1 MLARKT
7 RSRLAKIVFAL
18 IIIVLML
25 AGILAVLSPVL
36 REWLG
41 VKEYRVEVYAAS
53 EYAGLAEHV
62 AKLLGESIDAS
73 YEVKW
78 LKMSSNHT
86 LVGVIVYKNKEPLL
100 VTFVNASAS
109 DNSIKMIG
117 STLRMILSQVQ
128 AALRP
133 NETILY
139 LDGNQFYMLP
149 RNTTAIVNFIE
160 AMLMGQSS

>member
-1 MLARKT
+1 MFARRT
-7 RSRLAKIVFAL
+7 RSRLAKIVFAM

-53 EYAGLAEHV
+53 ECAGLAEHV

-73 YEVKW
+73 YEVKQ

-86 LVGVIVYKNKEPLL
+86 LVGVIVYKNEEPLL

-109 DNSIKMIG
+109 DNSIKMTG

-139 LDGNQFYMLP
+139 LGSNQFLVLP
-149 RNTTAIVNFIE
+149 RNITAIVDFVE
-160 AMLMGQSS
+160 TMLTGQPS

>member
-7 RSRLAKIVFAL
+7 RSKLARIVFAL
-18 IIIVLML
+18 IVVVLML
-25 AGILAVLSPVL
+25 AGIFAVLSPVL

-41 VKEYRVEVYAAS
+41 VKEYKVEVYAAS
-53 EYAGLAEHV
+53 EHARLAEHV

-73 YEVKW
+73 YEVRW
-78 LKMSSNHT
+78 LKMNSNHT
-86 LVGVIVYKNKEPLL
+86 LVGVIVYKNRDPLL

-109 DNSIKMIG
+109 DNSIRMVG

-139 LDGNQFYMLP
+139 LGGNQFYMLP
-149 RNTTAIVNFIE
+149 RNTTAIVSFIE
-160 AMLMGQSS
+160 TMLMGQPS